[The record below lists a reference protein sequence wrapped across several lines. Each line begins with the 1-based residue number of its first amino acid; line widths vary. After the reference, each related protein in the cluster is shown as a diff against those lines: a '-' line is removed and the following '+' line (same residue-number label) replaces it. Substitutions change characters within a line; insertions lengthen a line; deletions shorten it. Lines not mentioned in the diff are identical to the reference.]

1 MVIRTRRVK
10 RVQSALDVMPLRQDA
25 LKEAY
30 EDFKMFGELPDHERL
45 AQAVVDSAIA
55 GELLP
60 IKPPPDE
67 ADLIRLIQA
76 QHREKQNAPPKERT
90 LREYLLDHA
99 GYAPPGLREPARL
112 ACCVLSAKGG
122 DLTDPKFLANEP
134 LPPHNGIGW
143 HLLGYPQRLAKP
155 PYVKQAQRLF
165 ARFDELRQRTPQDE
179 DPWFDECIDVAV
191 RFRMTGELPD
201 EELMRDAVLA
211 DLEMECLVRHKRG
224 HDVGELMAALDK
236 AARTKGRAREDAI
249 AAVQQLVRD
258 KTRR

>member
-191 RFRMTGELPD
+191 RFRMTGELPE

-224 HDVGELMAALDK
+224 HDVGELMAALDQ
-236 AARTKGRAREDAI
+236 AARAKRRTREDAI

-258 KTRR
+258 RTRR

>member
-1 MVIRTRRVK
+1 MRSTKRVK
-10 RVQSALDVMPLRQDA
+10 RVQTVLDTLPLREDA
-25 LKEAY
+25 LKEAF
-30 EDFKMFGELPDHERL
+30 EDFKMFGELPEHERL

-67 ADLIRLIQA
+67 ADLIRSIQA

-112 ACCVLSAKGG
+112 ACRVLSAKGG
-122 DLTDPKFLANEP
+122 DLTDPKFLADEP
-134 LPPHNGIGW
+134 LPPHNAIGW
-143 HLLGYPQRLAKP
+143 HLLGYPQRLARP
-155 PYVKQAQRLF
+155 PYVMQAQRLF
-165 ARFDELRQRTPQDE
+165 ARFDELRQRTPQDD
-179 DPWFDECIDVAV
+179 DPWYDECIDAAV
-191 RFRMTGELPD
+191 RFRMTGELPV

-224 HDVGELMAALDK
+224 QDVGDLMAALDRS
-236 AARTKGRAREDAI
+236 ALAKGGAREDAI

-258 KTRR
+258 CARR